1 MPEILLPRSSDAW
14 VCTYITYERMDAND
28 DDDGGDYIVI
38 IVMMMMMTTVSP
50 LSSLGLGWV

>member
-1 MPEILLPRSSDAW
+1 M
-14 VCTYITYERMDAND
+14 YITYERMDAND